1 MKPNVILI
9 MVDQMRGD
17 CLGING
23 HPDIETPN
31 LDMMAKEG
39 FNFTKAYSAV
49 PSCIAARAAVITGM
63 KQKNHGRVGYGE
75 GVAWNY
81 ENTIASEF
89 AKAGYHTQCVGKMHV
104 YPERNLCGFHN
115 IVLHNGYFKFS
126 RGRDKS
132 SGTQFEQCDDYLK
145 WFKEKEG
152 SSVDLADIGLDRNSW
167 VARPWGYPEQ
177 SHPTNWVVSE
187 SIDFLRRR
195 DNTKPFF
202 LKMSFV
208 RPHSPLDPPQFYY
221 DQYINEDLAEPFMG
235 EWCDNDKEVE
245 YGLDINTK
253 KGKLEKKALKRAR
266 AAYYG
271 SITHIDHQIR
281 RFLIALDEYKEL
293 KNSIILFTSDHGD
306 MMGDHNLFRKAL
318 PYEGSAKV
326 PFIIYDPGNHIK
338 GKHGK
343 NLEEVV
349 ELMDIMPTLLD
360 CAYIEIP
367 STVDGASLKDLM
379 EDEENTN
386 WREYIHGE
394 HAYGEDSNHY
404 ITNGKQ
410 KYLWFSQ
417 TGREQYFDLEKDPH
431 ELKDLINEE
440 NYQENIN
447 HFRELLISELE
458 GREEGYTDGEKL
470 IVGRKPVDSLS
481 HILS

>member
-1 MKPNVILI
+1 MKPNIILI

-31 LDMMAKEG
+31 LDMMAKQG
-39 FNFTKAYSAV
+39 YNFKNAYAAV
-49 PSCIAARAAVITGM
+49 PSCIAARASVLTGM
-63 KQKNHGRVGYGE
+63 APKNHGRVGYKDGIP
-75 GVAWNY
+75 WKY

-104 YPERNLCGFHN
+104 YPERYLCGFHN
-115 IVLHNGYFKFS
+115 VVLHNGYFLFS
-126 RGRDKS
+126 RGRNKE
-132 SGTQFEQCDDYLK
+132 SGTQFEQSDDYLK

-152 SSVDLADIGLDRNSW
+152 ASVDLTDIGLDRNSW
-167 VARPWGYPEQ
+167 VARPWGYKEQ

-221 DQYINEDLAEPFMG
+221 DEYINKDLKEPVLG
-235 EWCDNDKEVE
+235 EWCEDLQVGQ
-245 YGLDINTK
+245 GLDINAK
-253 KGKLEKKALKRAR
+253 KGKLDKTALKKAR

-306 MMGDHNLFRKAL
+306 MLGDHNLLRKAL
-318 PYEGSAKV
+318 PYEGSAKI
-326 PFIIYDPGNHIK
+326 PFIIYDPGNHLKGEK
-338 GKHGK
+338 GKVFK
-343 NLEEVV
+343 ETT

-360 CAYIEIP
+360 CAGIDIP
-367 STVDGASLKDLM
+367 NTVDGLSLKNLI
-379 EDEENTN
+379 EDEKNVN

-404 ITNGKQ
+404 ITNGRE
-410 KYLWFSQ
+410 KYIWFSQ
-417 TGREQYFDLEKDPH
+417 TGKEQFFNLEEDPF
-431 ELKDLINEE
+431 ELKNLIREE
-440 NYQENIN
+440 VYKGRINY
-447 HFRELLISELE
+447 FRSLLIKDLE
-458 GREEGYTDGEKL
+458 GREEGYTNGKEL
-470 IVGRKPVDSLS
+470 IIKRKPLDVLS
-481 HILS
+481 HIL